1 MRYAAIGGRDT
12 VRKKMREFIYMTNVD
27 EVMVTANIYD
37 HEARLKSFGIAADL
51 FNELGAEKAEQDCA

>member
-1 MRYAAIGGRDT
+1 
-12 VRKKMREFIYMTNVD
+12 MTNVD